1 MSHLS
6 RRLWLVVAGLLLVWL
21 VAACGPAPETLLEEA
36 APTTA
41 SDTEVASNLAEAAPV
56 DTESNPPADS
66 APADSAAAAEAVDD
80 QGIPVGFTAEGRP
93 YRGRLDAPVQIE
105 EFSDYQCPFCA
116 RFTAQTKPSLDAN
129 QIANGDAVMIF
140 YDFPLNIHP
149 QAPAAAHAARCAG
162 EQGALAYWQMHDT
175 IFENTEAWSIADPT
189 AVFVN
194 LAGELGL
201 DRAAFEAC
209 QTSNRYE
216 AAVQADYDLGLERG
230 VRGTPTFFINGQAVS
245 GAQPITVFDRAIE
258 AAKSGEPVAQES
270 DNSSEPVTEEEIDLY
285 MPQAATLSGNF
296 AASLGDPNAPVVI
309 AEFTDYQCPFCAR
322 HSQDTMPS
330 LLSEMIETGRVYYT
344 LYDLPLESIHPDA
357 RLAAGVARCAGE
369 QGAYWEMH
377 DALFARQAEWSGQQN
392 GWFVELAGSLNL
404 DEAAFKSC
412 LDEQR
417 YDSAVQ
423 ANLEEAAQLG
433 VGGTPSFFVQGYSLF
448 SGAQP
453 YDVFNQVV
461 ELAEQDELVSTIRNA
476 IRQQLQAQRAQE
488 AAPAVP
494 TGPVDVPIGPD
505 DIAIGDANAPIVL
518 VEYTDYQCPFCA
530 RHHIETYPQLIE
542 NYVDTGLVRYV
553 FKDFPLESIHPQAN
567 LASQAARCAN
577 EQDAFLAMHD
587 RLFETQS
594 DWGNNQAAEIF
605 AGYAGE
611 LGLDEAAFSEC
622 LNSGKYAALIAS
634 QLQEGLSLGVQGTPA
649 FFLNGEPI
657 SGAQP
662 FAVFQQAIDSALE
675 N

>member
-1 MSHLS
+1 MFQLP
-6 RRLWLVVAGLLLVWL
+6 RRSWLAVVGLMCLWLIV
-21 VAACGPAPETLLEEA
+21 ACGPAPETLLEDA
-36 APTTA
+36 APAATTPSEETA
-41 SDTEVASNLAEAAPV
+41 SPDNLAEAAPI
-56 DTESNPPADS
+56 DPESD
-66 APADSAAAAEAVDD
+66 APADNAAPAETVDD
-80 QGIPVGFTAEGRP
+80 LGIPVGFTAEGRP

-116 RFTAQTKPSLDAN
+116 RFTAQTKPSLDEN
-129 QIANGDAVMIF
+129 QIASGDAVLIF

-162 EQGALAYWQMHDT
+162 EQGAKAYWQMHDS

-189 AVFVN
+189 DVFVD

-201 DRAAFEAC
+201 DQAAFEAC

-216 AAVQADYDLGLERG
+216 EAVQADYNLGLERG

-270 DNSSEPVTEEEIDLY
+270 EDGTEPVTEEDIDLY
-285 MPQAATLSGNF
+285 MPQPVTLSGNF

-322 HSQDTMPS
+322 HSLDTMPR
-330 LLSEMIETGRVYYT
+330 LLSDMIETGRVYYT

-377 DALFARQAEWSGQQN
+377 DTLFARQAEWSGQGN
-392 GWFVELAGSLNL
+392 GWFVDLAGSLNL
-404 DEAAFKSC
+404 NEATFKTC

-423 ANLEEAAQLG
+423 ANLDEASQIGLN
-433 VGGTPSFFVQGYSLF
+433 GTPSFLIQGYNLF

-461 ELAEQDELVSTIRNA
+461 ELVEQDNLVNTIRNA
-476 IRQQLQAQRAQE
+476 IRQQLESQRAQQ
-488 AAPAVP
+488 APPP
-494 TGPVDVPIGPD
+494 TPSGPVDVPLGED
-505 DIAIGDANAPIVL
+505 DIAIGDPDAPIVL
-518 VEYTDYQCPFCA
+518 VEYTDYQCPFCS
-530 RHHIETYPQLIE
+530 RHHAQTYPQLIQD
-542 NYVDTGLVRYV
+542 YVDTGLVRYV

-567 LASQAARCAN
+567 LASQAARCAH
-577 EQDAFLAMHD
+577 EQNAFLTMHD

-594 DWGNNQAAEIF
+594 EWGNEQAAEIF
-605 AGYAGE
+605 AGYAKE
-611 LGLDEAAFSEC
+611 MGLDEADFTEC
-622 LNSGKYAALIAS
+622 LNSGKYESLIAS

-649 FFLNGEPI
+649 FFVNGNPI

-662 FAVFQQAIDSALE
+662 FSVFQQMIDDELE